1 MRTNRRRNRRALVC
15 GIAAVLVLAA
25 CGSNDDSGSTSA
37 TTTSQGRVAALPA
50 NFDLA
55 ADSPQAFLLGLTGP
69 EQESIAY
76 GTIDLAFAY
85 TGPADQPLPDPRPG
99 PTVTATFLAVSGD
112 QLDPATPGPQFVA
125 ASQARGVYATQ
136 ALTFPDPGFWD
147 VTATMRLD
155 GAAVEAT
162 AAFEVLTDHQVPA
175 VGDPAPR
182 TNNPL
187 AGDPT
192 VERTAIDSRAQGD
205 EPIPDPELHNTT
217 IAAALDQHR
226 PLTVVISTP
235 TYCTSRF
242 CGPVTDSVSDLAAR
256 YADRM
261 DFVHLEVWADF
272 ENRELNPSAAEWI
285 LRGNGDGN
293 EPWVFVVDANGVITH
308 RFDNVANQ
316 TVLDAAIQEV
326 LA

>member
-1 MRTNRRRNRRALVC
+1 MRNNMSRTRRALAC
-15 GIAAVLVLAA
+15 GLAAVLVLAA
-25 CGSNDDSGSTSA
+25 CGSNDDSGSTPA
-37 TTTSQGRVAALPA
+37 TTVSQGRVAAMPA

-55 ADSPQAFLLGLTGP
+55 ADSPQAFLLGLIGP

-85 TGPADQPLPDPRPG
+85 TGPADQPLPEPRPG
-99 PTVTATFLAVSGD
+99 PTATATFLAVSGD
-112 QLDPATPGPQFVA
+112 QLDPATPGPQAVT
-125 ASQARGVYATQ
+125 ASQARGVYAT
-136 ALTFPDPGFWD
+136 APLTFADPGFWE

-155 GAAVEAT
+155 DVPVEAT

-192 VERTAIDSRAQGD
+192 AAPTAIDSRAQGD
-205 EPIPDPELHNTT
+205 EPIPDPELHRRT
-217 IAAALDQHR
+217 IIAALDQHR

-242 CGPVTDSVSDLAAR
+242 CGPVTDTVRALAAR

-293 EPWVFVVDANGVITH
+293 EPWVFVVDADGVITH

>member
-1 MRTNRRRNRRALVC
+1 MTHHLRRTRRA
-15 GIAAVLVLAA
+15 IANIATAAVLVLAA
-25 CGSNDDSGSTSA
+25 CETNGDSGSASPTESPA
-37 TTTSQGRVAALPA
+37 RVAALPA

-55 ADSPQAFLLGLTGP
+55 ADSPQAFLLGLIGP

-85 TGPADQPLPDPRPG
+85 TGPVDQPLPDPRPG
-99 PTVTATFLAVSGD
+99 PTATATFLAVSGD
-112 QLDPATPGPQFVA
+112 QLDPATPGPQTVA
-125 ASQARGVYATQ
+125 PSQARGVYATE
-136 ALTFPDPGFWD
+136 ALTFPDPGFWE

-155 GAAVEAT
+155 GAPVEAT
-162 AAFEVLTDHQVPA
+162 AAFEVLTDHQIPA

-187 AGDPT
+187 ADDPT
-192 VERTAIDSRAQGD
+192 VGPRAIDSRAQGD
-205 EPIPDPELHNTT
+205 EPIPDPELHRSA
-217 IAAALDQHR
+217 IIAALDQHR

-242 CGPVTDSVSDLAAR
+242 CGPVTDTVSALAVR
-256 YADRM
+256 YGDRM

-272 ENRELNPSAAEWI
+272 ETRELNPSAAEWI
-285 LRGNGDGN
+285 VRGNGDGN
-293 EPWVFVVDANGVITH
+293 EPWVFVVDADGVITH

-316 TVLDAAIQEV
+316 AVLDAAIQEV